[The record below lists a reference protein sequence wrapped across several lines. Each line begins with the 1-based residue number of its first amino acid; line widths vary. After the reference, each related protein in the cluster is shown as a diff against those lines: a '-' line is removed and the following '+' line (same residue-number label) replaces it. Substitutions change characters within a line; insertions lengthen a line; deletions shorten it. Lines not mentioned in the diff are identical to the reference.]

1 MKRTYLLG
9 LIALL
14 ATFLFL
20 SNALAQNYT
29 QWRLPEGAKARFGKG
44 WINDIEFSPSGDLV
58 SVATTIGVWT
68 YDVHT
73 GNEVNL
79 FTGDMSGANAI
90 AYTSDGRTLAAAHW
104 NRTVGLWDVN
114 NFLPNAPYFT
124 FTGHPGPIYAV
135 AISPNGRMIASGG
148 ADKSSREEFEPSGL
162 IRIWDLQTKELRPIL
177 RYNSAV
183 STIAFS
189 SNNRWIAGGSGDG
202 TIKVWDAGSGKPIHE
217 FKIHKKSVWKVDF
230 SPDSKWLLS
239 VDLDGTCLL
248 TNLVPPYD
256 KSATLKQHGTLIYAA
271 SFSPNNGNNGYTFA
285 TGSADKRIRLWKTS
299 ANNNA
304 ELLPDNPPLDGH
316 NDSVWILAFSKDGQN
331 MASGSLDGTVR
342 LWDLN
347 LRIERLK
354 LTGHTGG
361 IKALAYTED
370 NRILACG
377 TGLDG
382 ILRLWDAGTSG
393 QLSTLLDHAGLNEAV
408 TFSSDGRTL
417 ASGGSEDQTILLSD
431 VNKILNTDLTD
442 NSLLHTLTGNR
453 DGITALALSS
463 PARDPR
469 SSSVPNRLVSG
480 GKDARIHF
488 LDVATGQKLRTPTSV
503 ESTVTALTFDP
514 TNKSFFSG
522 EENGTVREWNALSG
536 MEQFNFRSSFN
547 AITAL
552 AFSPFPRFLA
562 IGDEM
567 GKIRLLDFAEER
579 EKYIFTQHT
588 RKITSLVFAE
598 DGDILVSG
606 SEDGTILLWDM
617 TEAPLNIEG
626 QNTDPQQ
633 DDTTADPPTE
643 EQTAT
648 SKTPQQ
654 IAKKALAS
662 TVALTVLEANG
673 KPSGYGS
680 GFFVRPGHIATNH
693 HVIKQ
698 STRIYFK
705 LVGKETTYWV
715 EDIVATDPTHD
726 LALLRVSS
734 VNIPVLSLANS
745 DSVQIGETVYI
756 VGNPRGWEGTI
767 SDGIVS
773 SIRGEGNNKWI
784 QTTAPISPG
793 NSGGAVLNSRGEVIG
808 VATLSYEADYAQN
821 LNFAV
826 PSNYLNALLSEV
838 R

>member
-1 MKRTYLLG
+1 MKKIHVVGFTV
-9 LIALL
+9 LL
-14 ATFLFL
+14 AAFLFL
-20 SNALAQNYT
+20 SNVFAQDYT

-90 AYTSDGRTLAAAHW
+90 AYTSDGGTLAAAHW
-104 NRTVGLWDVN
+104 DRTVGLWDIN
-114 NFLPNAPYFT
+114 AFLPTAPYFT

-135 AISPNGRMIASGG
+135 AISPNNRMVASGG
-148 ADKSSREEFEPSGL
+148 ADQTDRGDAKPSGL

-177 RYNSAV
+177 RYDSPV

-189 SNNRWIAGGSGDG
+189 SNSRWIAGGSGDG
-202 TIKVWDAGSGKPIHE
+202 TIKVWDAGTAELVHE
-217 FKIHKKSVWKVDF
+217 FKAHKKSVWKVDF
-230 SPDSKWLLS
+230 SPDNKWLLS

-256 KSATLKQHGTLIYAA
+256 KPTTLKQHGTSIYAA
-271 SFSPNNGNNGYTFA
+271 SFSPNEEDDGYTFA
-285 TGSADKRIRLWKTS
+285 TGSGDKRIQLWKIHT
-299 ANNNA
+299 
-304 ELLPDNPPLDGH
+304 DNSDKLSPENFFLEGH
-316 NDSVWILAFSKDGQN
+316 NDSVWILDFSKDGQN
-331 MASGSLDGTVR
+331 LASGSLDGTVR

-354 LTGHTGG
+354 LAGHTGG

-382 ILRLWDAGTSG
+382 VLRLWDAGTSG
-393 QLSTLLDHAGLNEAV
+393 QLSILLAHTGLNEVV

-417 ASGGSEDQTILLSD
+417 ASSGTEDRTILLSD
-431 VNKILNTDLTD
+431 VDKILNMNLTD
-442 NSLLHTLTGNR
+442 NSFLHSLTGNR
-453 DGITALALSS
+453 DGITALALSF

-469 SSSVPNRLVSG
+469 SSSVPSRIVSG

-488 LDVATGQKLRTPTSV
+488 LDVVTGQELRTPTSV
-503 ESTVTALTFDP
+503 ESTVTALTFAP
-514 TNKSFFSG
+514 TNNSFFSG
-522 EENGTVREWNALSG
+522 EKNGTVREWNALSG
-536 MEQFNFRSSFN
+536 MEQFNFRSSFD

-552 AFSPFPRFLA
+552 AFSPSPRFLA
-562 IGDEM
+562 IGDGM
-567 GKIRLLDFAEER
+567 GKIRLLDFAEEH

-598 DGDILVSG
+598 DGNTLVSG

-617 TEAPLNIEG
+617 NEAPLNLEE
-626 QNTDPQQ
+626 QNGTSQQ
-633 DDTTADPPTE
+633 DDTTEDIPTE
-643 EQTAT
+643 EETT
-648 SKTPQQ
+648 TPQTPEQ
-654 IAKKALAS
+654 IAQKALAS
-662 TVALTVLEANG
+662 TVALTMLEANG
-673 KPSGYGS
+673 NPSGYGS

-693 HVIKQ
+693 HVIEGA
-698 STRIYFK
+698 TRIYFN
-705 LVGKETTYWV
+705 LVGTETTYWV

-734 VNIPVLSLANS
+734 GNAPVLSLANS
-745 DSVQIGETVYI
+745 DSVKIGENVYV

-826 PSNYLNALLSEV
+826 PSNYLKALLRRV
-838 R
+838 Q